1 MVKQQTISRFW
12 LYFCSKKKQMK
23 NTINYS
29 VREMRKHDVVN
40 SFYESYKK
48 LKKSK
53 PFATLNEVI
62 EYAVKSEAP
71 RFYVTFENARRFIS
85 LLSRKK
91 KLPIVNENKLEMYK
105 EIYRRYIK
113 QVKDSN
119 KRYKYLILEKIIEEP
134 APSFYLEEETF
145 RGIIYKTLRNRN
157 KNFAMN

>member
-1 MVKQQTISRFW
+1 MNNR
-12 LYFCSKKKQMK
+12 
-23 NTINYS
+23 INCS
-29 VREMRKHDVVN
+29 VREMRKQDVIN

-53 PFATLNEVI
+53 PFTTQNEVI

-105 EIYRRYIK
+105 EIYRRYTN
-113 QVKDSN
+113 QAKDCN

-145 RGIIYKTLRNRN
+145 RGIIYKTLRSRNRN
-157 KNFAMN
+157 FAIN

>member
-1 MVKQQTISRFW
+1 
-12 LYFCSKKKQMK
+12 MK

-29 VREMRKHDVVN
+29 VREMRKQDVIN
-40 SFYESYKK
+40 TFYESYKE

-53 PFATLNEVI
+53 PFATQNEVI

-71 RFYVTFENARRFIS
+71 RFYVTFENARRFVS
-85 LLSRKK
+85 LLLRKK
-91 KLPIVNENKLEMYK
+91 KLHIVNENKLEMYK
-105 EIYRRYIK
+105 EIYRRYVK
-113 QVKDSN
+113 QMKDSN